1 MAEIKGHTG
10 LLSIYDTAAYK
21 PIVCL
26 TSTSYSRALVM
37 TEKVNYCTEGETQ
50 SSAQSINRTI
60 SFDAEYSTAEAA
72 QASYVDVDEA
82 MESMTEQ
89 FFKLEGRGS
98 AIYFKG
104 YISSLDDT
112 FQAGEDATFSGEIT
126 VNEKYDTDPKSTP

>member
-10 LLSIYDTAAYK
+10 LLSIYDTSAYK
-21 PIVCL
+21 PIICL

-37 TEKVNYCTEGETQ
+37 TEKVNYCTEGTTQ
-50 SSAQSINRTI
+50 SSPQSINRTI

-82 MESMTEQ
+82 MESMVEQ

-98 AIYFKG
+98 AAIYFKG

-126 VNEKYDTDPKSTP
+126 INQKYDADPKD

>member
-10 LLSIYDTAAYK
+10 LLSIYDTSAYK
-21 PIVCL
+21 PIICL

-37 TEKVNYCTEGETQ
+37 TEKVNYCTEGETK
-50 SSAQSINRTI
+50 SSPQSINRTI

-82 MESMTEQ
+82 MESMVEQ

-126 VNEKYDTDPKSTP
+126 INQKYDADPKD